1 MSVARFPR
9 LLGAELRLV
18 LRERLTWAILA
29 VLFAALCLA
38 AWTGAERVARERTA
52 IAAAAD
58 DSARAIREARA
69 AHERYA
75 RPSPIKVN
83 YWQDPTDAF
92 GFMTYFLAA
101 YAVKP
106 PPPLALLAAGQSD
119 VQPAVTKV
127 SFGFSTVFDDTAY
140 ELGSAARLKLGP
152 FDLAFVLVYL
162 VPLAVIALAG
172 TRLSAEQDA
181 GILRMIAAQPV
192 GPLRVAAAKFGA
204 VALVAVTG
212 VVGGT
217 GLALVLAGGL
227 RQLAGWETT
236 LALLAAALATYVLLW
251 VAACALV
258 ASLWQGAVA
267 ALAILV
273 LAWAGITVVL
283 PTGLGIAL
291 DAVAPMPSRIAAI
304 DASRQ
309 AQALFS
315 TGEKGARI
323 TAAWAAR
330 NVPDTAQR
338 PDLVE
343 APEIKRLARDAFYD
357 EALADHREAVRE
369 HALAASAWSQH
380 LALLSPATILAIALE
395 TAAGTDAGRHV
406 DFLTAGGT
414 YRRQLRAFFE
424 PRILAQAM
432 NPVPVCAGC
441 PARLNFDAYDAVP
454 AFAPSMPRARRASG
468 PGGARLP
475 LGRRPAADR
484 ARFPSAHGMAV
495 VMLSHQS

>member
-1 MSVARFPR
+1 M
-9 LLGAELRLV
+9 LGAELRLI

-29 VLFAALCLA
+29 ALLAALCLA
-38 AWTGAERVARERTA
+38 AWTGAERVAREHTA
-52 IAAAAD
+52 IAAAAG
-58 DSARAIREARA
+58 DSARAVREARA

-92 GFMTYFLAA
+92 GFMTYFMAA

-106 PPPLALLAAGQSD
+106 PTPLALLAAGQSD
-119 VQPAVTKV
+119 VQPAVTKI

-192 GPLRVAAAKFGA
+192 GPRRVAAAKFGA

-217 GLALVLAGGL
+217 GLALALAGGL
-227 RQLAGWETT
+227 GSLAGWEIT
-236 LALLAAALATYVLLW
+236 LALLAAALAAYVLVW

-258 ASLWQGAVA
+258 ASLWRGAVA

-283 PTGLGIAL
+283 PTGLGLAL
-291 DAVAPMPSRIAAI
+291 DALAPMPSRIAAI

-315 TGEKGARI
+315 TGEEGARI
-323 TAAWAAR
+323 TAAWTAR
-330 NVPDTAQR
+330 KVPDAAQR
-338 PDLVE
+338 PDLLE
-343 APEIKRLARDAFYD
+343 APEIKRLARDAFYS
-357 EALADHREAVRE
+357 EALADHREALRE
-369 HALAASAWSQH
+369 HALTASSWSLR
-380 LALLSPATILAIALE
+380 LALLSPATILALSLE
-395 TAAGTDAGRHV
+395 AAAGTDAGRHA
-406 DFLTAGGT
+406 DFLAAGGA
-414 YRRQLRAFFE
+414 YRHRLRAFFE
-424 PRILAQAM
+424 PRILDRAISPA
-432 NPVPVCAGC
+432 PVCAGC
-441 PARLNFDAYDAVP
+441 PARLDFDAYDAVP
-454 AFAPSMPRARRASG
+454 AFESSIPRDSAERQALVALGSLLAAALLLTALSYRRFTEWPS
-468 PGGARLP
+468 
-475 LGRRPAADR
+475 
-484 ARFPSAHGMAV
+484 
-495 VMLSHQS
+495 

>member
-9 LLGAELRLV
+9 LLGAELRLI
-18 LRERLTWAILA
+18 LRERLTWAIIAAL
-29 VLFAALCLA
+29 LAALCLA

-52 IAAAAD
+52 IAEAAE
-58 DSARAIREARA
+58 DSARAVREARA

-75 RPSPIKVN
+75 KPSPIKVN

-92 GFMTYFLAA
+92 GFMTYFMAA

-106 PPPLALLAAGQSD
+106 PTPLALLAAGQSD
-119 VQPAVTKV
+119 VQPAVMKV

-140 ELGSAARLKLGP
+140 ELGSAAGLKLGP

-172 TRLSAEQDA
+172 TRLSAEQDS

-192 GPLRVAAAKFGA
+192 GPRRVAAAKFGA

-217 GLALVLAGGL
+217 GLALALAGGL
-227 RQLAGWETT
+227 GPLAGWETT
-236 LALLAAALATYVLLW
+236 MVLLAAALATYVLLW

-258 ASLWQGAVA
+258 ASLWRGAVA

-273 LAWAGITVVL
+273 LTWAGITVVL

-291 DAVAPMPSRIAAI
+291 DALAPRPSRIAAI

-315 TGEKGARI
+315 TAENGARI
-323 TAAWAAR
+323 TAAWASR
-330 NVPDTAQR
+330 KVPDAVQQR
-338 PDLVE
+338 PELIE

-357 EALADHREAVRE
+357 EALADHRESWRE
-369 HALAASAWSQH
+369 HALAASAWSRR
-380 LALLSPATILAIALE
+380 LALLSPATILALALE
-395 TAAGTDAGRHV
+395 TAAGTDAGRHA
-406 DFLTAGGT
+406 DFLTAGGA
-414 YRRQLRAFFE
+414 YRRRLRTFFE
-424 PRILAQAM
+424 PRILAQAI

-441 PARLNFDAYDAVP
+441 SVRLGFDAYDAVP
-454 AFAPSMPRARRASG
+454 AFEPAIPRVTAQREALVALGCLLAGALLLTALTYRRFTEWPS
-468 PGGARLP
+468 
-475 LGRRPAADR
+475 
-484 ARFPSAHGMAV
+484 
-495 VMLSHQS
+495 